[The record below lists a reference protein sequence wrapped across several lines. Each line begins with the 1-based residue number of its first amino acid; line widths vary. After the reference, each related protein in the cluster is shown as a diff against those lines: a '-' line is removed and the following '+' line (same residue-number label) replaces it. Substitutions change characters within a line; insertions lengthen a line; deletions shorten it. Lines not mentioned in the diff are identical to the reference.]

1 MKQLV
6 SSTEILNFASELL
19 DQGQETS
26 FTVTGTSMRPFLKSK
41 ETLVTLAS
49 VKSIKPKKFDIVM
62 YKVNDCYILHRIVNQ
77 KENDY
82 IIMGDA
88 LKVKEVV
95 SKDNLIGVVVKYEYK
110 NKIILRDNRW
120 MLFKVKFWYLLRG
133 FRRILLKVFR

>member
-49 VKSIKPKKFDIVM
+49 IKSINPRKFDIVL
-62 YKVNDCYILHRIVNQ
+62 YQVNACYILHRIVNQ
-77 KENDY
+77 KGNDY